1 MVSIIV
7 PLILNV
13 FFTFAHFKSRNEIE
27 LEGEGKNVEA
37 ISTFLEELVKNK
49 VASLQKSRTGKELR
63 EIKSQTGKT
72 TFKFDIELIEE
83 EQVAPK
89 TEDANEKSNLSG

>member
-1 MVSIIV
+1 MK
-7 PLILNV
+7 LNL
-13 FFTFAHFKSRNEIE
+13 K
-27 LEGEGKNVEA
+27 GEENVEA
-37 ISTFLEELVKNK
+37 INTFLEELVKNK

-89 TEDANEKSNLSG
+89 TEGANEKSNLRMKILRNSFFD

>member
-1 MVSIIV
+1 M
-7 PLILNV
+7 
-13 FFTFAHFKSRNEIE
+13 
-27 LEGEGKNVEA
+27 
-37 ISTFLEELVKNK
+37 EELVKNK